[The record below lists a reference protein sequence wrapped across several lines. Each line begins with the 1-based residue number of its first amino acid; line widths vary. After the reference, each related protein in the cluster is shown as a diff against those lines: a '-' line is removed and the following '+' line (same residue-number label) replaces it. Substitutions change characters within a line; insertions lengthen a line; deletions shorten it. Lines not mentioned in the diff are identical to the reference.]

1 MNELWLHPS
10 LLLLLGA
17 ALLPILPKAFRK
29 VWLLA
34 VPAGVFALVATMP
47 MGEFGNVRFLDWTL
61 EFGRV
66 DAISRVF
73 AIIMALMCLLGT
85 LYALKVEN
93 TGEHVAAWTYV
104 AGSLGVIFA
113 GDLLVLFLFWELM
126 AISSV
131 FLIWARRTPASLAA
145 GFRYLLVHTAGGV
158 ILLAGIVLHGAAQG
172 GDFSFNAF
180 SPEDPSLAV
189 WLILVGFLLNAA
201 VPPLHAWLPDAY
213 SAATFS
219 GSVFLCAF
227 TTKTAVYALCRGF
240 AGFEILIVLGVIMAL
255 YGVVYAFLANDPR
268 RLLSYHIVSQVGFM
282 VAGVGIGTAMAINGT
297 IAHAFTHILYK
308 GLLFMGTGAVLFMT
322 GKSKFTEL
330 GGLYARMPWTMFFT
344 LIGGLSISA
353 FPFFSGFISKSMTIA
368 AGYEAHHYW
377 AVYLLMIASVG
388 TFLHTGLKLIYF
400 TWFGERRASE
410 ETWRK
415 AADPG
420 WNMNAAMGATAFL
433 CFFMGIFPG
442 SLYRLLPYTVD
453 YQPYTSYHLSET
465 FLLLLSAA
473 LGFALLRNKLAPTA
487 SVTLDLDRFYRVTG
501 NAILRFART
510 PLQLFDRAWG
520 NLHEK
525 GGLLP
530 LMRSALLMAV
540 FDSHVIDRAVD
551 GTAHSVR
558 DLGSRLRPLQRGSLQ
573 QSLTLVFAALA
584 VMLLVFFLFAR

>member
-1 MNELWLHPS
+1 MNEFWLHPS
-10 LLLLLGA
+10 LVLLLGA
-17 ALLPILPKAFRK
+17 ALLPILPAALRK

-34 VPAGVFALVATMP
+34 VPAAVLALVINMP
-47 MGEFGNVRFLDWTL
+47 MGEFGAVRFLDWTL

-66 DAISRVF
+66 DAFSRVF

-93 TGEHVAAWTYV
+93 TGEHVAAWAYV

-126 AISSV
+126 AVSSV
-131 FLIWARRTPASLAA
+131 FLIWARRTPQSLAA
-145 GFRYLLVHTAGGV
+145 GFRYLLVHTAGGLV
-158 ILLAGIVLHGAAQG
+158 LLTGIVLYGASQG
-172 GDFSFNAF
+172 GDFSFNGF
-180 SPEDPSLAV
+180 SPDDVSLAV
-189 WLILVGFLLNAA
+189 WLILAGFLLNAA

-213 SAATFS
+213 PAATFS
-219 GSVFLCAF
+219 GAVFLCAF

-240 AGFEILIVLGVIMAL
+240 AGFEILIVLGVVMAL

-308 GLLFMGTGAVLFMT
+308 GLLFMGAGAVLYMT

-330 GGLYARMPWTMFFT
+330 GGLYAKMPWTMFFT

-400 TWFGERRASE
+400 TWFGERRADD

-420 WNMNAAMGATAFL
+420 WNMNAAMAATAFL

-442 SLYRLLPYTVD
+442 SLYQLLPYAVD
-453 YQPYTSYHLSET
+453 YRPYTSYHLSET
-465 FLLLLSAA
+465 LLLLLSAA
-473 LGFALLRNKLAPTA
+473 LAFALLRNKLAPSA
-487 SVTLDLDRFYRVTG
+487 AVNLDLDRFYRGPGSV
-501 NAILRFART
+501 LRRFAQF
-510 PLQLFDRAWG
+510 PLQVIDRVWA
-520 NLHEK
+520 NFHEK
-525 GGLLP
+525 GGILP
-530 LMRSALLMAV
+530 LMRSALLLAV
-540 FDSHVIDRAVD
+540 FDNRVIDRAVD
-551 GTAHSVR
+551 GAAHSVR
-558 DLGSRLRPLQRGSLQ
+558 DLGVRLRPLQRGSLQ
-573 QSLTLVFAALA
+573 QNLTFAFAAVA
-584 VMLLVFFLFAR
+584 VILLVFFLFA

>member
-1 MNELWLHPS
+1 MNEFWLHPS

-17 ALLPILPKAFRK
+17 AVLPLLPQALRK
-29 VWLLA
+29 FWLLA
-34 VPAGVFALVATMP
+34 VPAGVLVLVLNMP
-47 MGEFGNVRFLDWTL
+47 MGEFGSVRFLDWTL

-66 DAISRVF
+66 DAVSRVF

-126 AISSV
+126 ALSSV
-131 FLIWARRTPASLAA
+131 FLIWARRTPESLAA

-158 ILLAGIVLHGAAQG
+158 ILLAGIVLYGAGQG

-180 SPEDPSLAV
+180 SPADPSLAV

-213 SAATFS
+213 PAATFS
-219 GSVFLCAF
+219 GSVFLSAF

-255 YGVVYAFLANDPR
+255 YGVVYAFLTNDPR

-297 IAHAFTHILYK
+297 IAHAFAHILYK
-308 GLLFMGTGAVLFMT
+308 GLLFMGAGTVLFMT

-330 GGLYARMPWTMFFT
+330 GGLYAKMPWTMFFT
-344 LIGGLSISA
+344 LVGGLSISA
-353 FPFFSGFISKSMTIA
+353 FPFFSGFISKSMTIG

-377 AVYLLMIASVG
+377 AVYLLMLASVG
-388 TFLHTGLKLIYF
+388 TFLSIGLKLIYF
-400 TWFGERRASE
+400 IWFGERRAGA
-410 ETWRK
+410 ETWNK

-420 WNMNAAMGATAFL
+420 WNMTAAMGATAFL
-433 CFFMGIFPG
+433 CFFMGIFPA
-442 SLYRLLPYTVD
+442 SLYQLLPYAVD

-465 FLLLLSAA
+465 LLLLLSAA
-473 LGFALLRNKLAPTA
+473 LGFALLRKKLTPNEA
-487 SVTLDLDRFYRVTG
+487 VTLDLDRFYRVG
-501 NAILRFART
+501 GRALVRFTQA
-510 PLQLFDRAWG
+510 PLQAVDRFWAA
-520 NLHEK
+520 LHEK
-525 GGLLP
+525 GGILP
-530 LMRSALLMAV
+530 LMRSALALAV
-540 FDSHVIDRAVD
+540 FDNRVIDGAVD
-551 GTAHSVR
+551 GAAHGVR
-558 DLGSRLRPLQRGSLQ
+558 GLGWRLRLLQRGSLQ
-573 QSLTLVFAALA
+573 QNLTFVFAAVA
-584 VMLLVFFLFAR
+584 VMLLMFFLFA